1 MRAAATCCNPR
12 QVDIESV
19 LQSVAAAAASLSG
32 LPGSTARGYGHF
44 DAQCNVLGRQ
54 DFPIDQDRPGETQF
68 NHRRDS
74 DEIQC
79 VEIP

>member
-1 MRAAATCCNPR
+1 MCCNPR

-68 NHRRDS
+68 NHKDS

>member
-1 MRAAATCCNPR
+1 MLRVAILR

-19 LQSVAAAAASLSG
+19 LQSVAASLSG
-32 LPGSTARGYGHF
+32 LPSSTARGYGHF
-44 DAQCNVLGRQ
+44 DAQCNVLRRQ

-68 NHRRDS
+68 NHKDS

-79 VEIP
+79 VEIL